1 MTVTLRRYLAHAA
14 LATAMALVSTWAQ
27 AQPDGGITRPKIRLE
42 LRLGAEEV
50 PKFRQL
56 LVDFAEAHQL
66 QVQDVGAKLPVSRV
80 MRPIKGRRLFMLR
93 LERPDVAVG
102 IDDFIEQH
110 KFGISVYEQKSGSGV
125 AEVIT
130 ELERM
135 LRAHWGDKLK
145 PFVDP

>member
-1 MTVTLRRYLAHAA
+1 MTVILRRYLAHAA
-14 LATAMALVSTWAQ
+14 LATAMTLVSTWAQ

-66 QVQDVGAKLPVSRV
+66 EVRDVGAKLPVSRV
-80 MRPIKGRRLFMLR
+80 MPPIKGRTLFMLS

-102 IDDFIEQH
+102 VDDFFEQH
-110 KFGISVYEQKSGSGV
+110 KFGIYVYEKKSGSGV
-125 AEVIT
+125 AGVIT
-130 ELERM
+130 GLEGM
-135 LRAHWGDKLK
+135 LGAHWADRLK
-145 PFVDP
+145 PFVDQ